1 MNEFQ
6 KLLNTDIDEI
16 PEAGV
21 TALEKKQLKQRITR
35 QKKKPAWLLKTAI
48 AAALL
53 IGTATTAVVALP
65 SIASQIPV
73 LQNIVSY
80 FEDEELI
87 FSHFSEVAQT
97 LDMTQTSNGST
108 VTLEEAVYDGTS
120 VSISFALKTES
131 DLGESPYASGMIEAK
146 GANGYG
152 AGISMTKVDDTR
164 YAGVI
169 TMSPD
174 FNNNSPN
181 SLSLTWEPVEFL
193 DAIDYDTKII
203 GDWSFNFKLRAI
215 EGESFTINETI
226 DVERGSYLLKDLSL
240 TKLSTVLRFDT
251 VDIVESQYVT
261 DWQITDNLGNSYPMV
276 FGTGGSTMFG
286 RSYQQITF
294 EAIDAEAETIT
305 IQPKVFYNED
315 MEDAGTLV
323 EIAPIVVELE

>member
-21 TALEKKQLKQRITR
+21 TALEKKQMKQRITGHE
-35 QKKKPAWLLKTAI
+35 KKPAWLLKTAI
-48 AAALL
+48 AAVLL
-53 IGTATTAVVALP
+53 IGTATTTAVALP

-87 FSHFSEVAQT
+87 FSHFSEVAQP

-120 VSISFALKTES
+120 VSISFALKTET
-131 DLGESPYASGMIEAK
+131 DLGESPISTGIIEAK

-164 YAGVI
+164 YAGMI

-174 FNNNSPN
+174 FNNNPPK

-193 DAIDYDTKII
+193 DAINFDKKIT

-215 EGESFTINETI
+215 EGESFAINETI
-226 DVERGSYLLKDLSL
+226 SFEGRSYILKDLSL

-251 VDIVESQYVT
+251 VGIDEDHYIT
-261 DWQITDNLGNSYPMV
+261 DWQLTDNLGNTYPMV
-276 FGTGGSTMFG
+276 FGTGGSSMFG
-286 RSYQQITF
+286 RTYQQMTF
-294 EAIDAEAETIT
+294 EAIDAEAETLT
-305 IQPKVFYNED
+305 IQPKVAYIENMD
-315 MEDAGTLV
+315 DAGTPV
-323 EIAPIVVELE
+323 EIAPIIVELE